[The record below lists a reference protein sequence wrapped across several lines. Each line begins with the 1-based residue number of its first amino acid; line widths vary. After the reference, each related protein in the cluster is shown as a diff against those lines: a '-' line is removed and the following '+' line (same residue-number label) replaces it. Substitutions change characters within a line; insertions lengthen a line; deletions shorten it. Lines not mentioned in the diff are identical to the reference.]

1 MSRTLS
7 IVIPTRNER
16 DNVPRLVDALRAAL
30 GTLDYELVFVDDST
44 DGTDVVLS
52 ELRRADPRIVVHHRE
67 GGRGLATAVV
77 YGFGLSRGEVLGVL
91 DADLQHPPAV
101 MAALARRMEETQADL
116 VVASRYLPGAGRP
129 GLSPWRRVVSRATR
143 LLTWALLRAS
153 RRSSDPLSGCFL
165 VRRSA
170 VEGVL
175 LQPIGFKILLEILV
189 RGRCDRVAELP
200 YVFVDRHAGRTKATV
215 RQGLDLLRHLGSLT
229 ASSPEDARF
238 WKFLLVGASGVAVN
252 VVVFWALTHELIAHV
267 VQAGIIAAA
276 LSTLTN
282 FLLNNAY
289 TWADRREA
297 SLSIFVR
304 RLGKYYVATGAGNLV
319 YLALLWGLTHVGLV
333 PMLSNLIAIGIGG
346 TLNYVAHNIWTWRQ
360 PGAGQTGA
368 VGQR

>member
-1 MSRTLS
+1 MPGTLS

-30 GTLDYELVFVDDST
+30 DGLEYELVFVDDST
-44 DGTDVVLS
+44 DGTDDVLAA
-52 ELRRADPRIVVHHRE
+52 LARADRKITVHHRN
-67 GGRGLATAVV
+67 GGRGLATAVLM
-77 YGFGLSRGEVLGVL
+77 GFGISRGEVLGVL

-129 GLSPWRRVVSRATR
+129 GLSPWRRVVSQATR

-153 RRSSDPLSGCFL
+153 RRSSDPLSGCFV

-215 RQGLDLLRHLGSLT
+215 GQGLDLLRHLGSLT

-238 WKFLLVGASGVAVN
+238 WKFLLVGVSGVAAN
-252 VVVFWALTHELIAHV
+252 VVVFWTLTHVLRAHV
-267 VQAGIIAAA
+267 LQAGIIAAA

-297 SLSIFVR
+297 SPSIFMR
-304 RLGKYYVATGAGNLV
+304 RLGKYYIATGAGNLV

-333 PMLSNLIAIGIGG
+333 PMLSNLIAIGVGG
-346 TLNYVAHNIWTWRQ
+346 MLNYVAHNAWTWRHQ
-360 PGAGQTGA
+360 GAGQTGA